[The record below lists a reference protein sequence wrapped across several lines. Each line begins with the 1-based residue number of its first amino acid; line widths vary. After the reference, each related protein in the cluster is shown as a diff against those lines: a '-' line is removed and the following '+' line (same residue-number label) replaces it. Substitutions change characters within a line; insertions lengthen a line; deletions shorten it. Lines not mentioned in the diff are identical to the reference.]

1 MARPSPPPLR
11 SPARCFAFVWMC
23 GATIAPLGDHFHVAR
38 GVTEYFTDFGPIW
51 LGESPLWFVLLVSTF
66 MGTLALVHGRL
77 ARPDAPRGSAAWVY
91 VSPLLVL
98 DLYLTTSFYPWR
110 EGGSLEAAITLVAV
124 LMYLTLDRTRVGL
137 VLGLVVAVGAT
148 AFEWGLVQLGV
159 FRYLPQSDE
168 LLGVAPWL
176 LPLYFA
182 ASVAVGAVARR
193 MLRS

>member
-1 MARPSPPPLR
+1 MVRAAGLH
-11 SPARCFAFVWMC
+11 
-23 GATIAPLGDHFHVAR
+23 L
-38 GVTEYFTDFGPIW
+38 
-51 LGESPLWFVLLVSTF
+51 
-66 MGTLALVHGRL
+66 HGH
-77 ARPDAPRGSAAWVY
+77 
-91 VSPLLVL
+91 
-98 DLYLTTSFYPWR
+98 LYLTTSFYPWR

-148 AFEWGLVQLGV
+148 AFEWGLVQQGV